1 MRLFSALHRERHCAL
16 AHRFA
21 PFAPLMAACRV
32 APFVPPLSCVIAIL
46 FVLLYRIIRV
56 LLASFSRLFTSFA
69 DVVFF
74 LNERRLL

>member
-32 APFVPPLSCVIAIL
+32 APFVPLMAACRAAHL
-46 FVLLYRIIRV
+46 
-56 LLASFSRLFTSFA
+56 
-69 DVVFF
+69 
-74 LNERRLL
+74 RRL